1 MRWRWL
7 EFVQFITSFLLH
19 NKPGPILS
27 NGVIFTRSLADPW
40 DKVHSRDPDAS
51 NGQGMF
57 PWLQQT
63 LVGEEDC
70 VTNQNNVC
78 VGG

>member
-1 MRWRWL
+1 M
-7 EFVQFITSFLLH
+7 
-19 NKPGPILS
+19 PILS

-63 LVGEEDC
+63 LVWAEGC
-70 VTNQNNVC
+70 VTNQNKTKQQTKQQNSIDYKYK
-78 VGG
+78 